1 MPRTLHVVREV
12 EIPQGVSVTVEG
24 LKVTVRGPK
33 GELRRDFS
41 HARGVEIRV
50 EGNKVIVEAYN
61 ADSRTKAVVGTI
73 ASHVRNMIIGVTK
86 GFRYKL
92 KIISTHFPISVKVEK
107 GRVVISNFLGEKAP
121 RYATIMPGVTVKV
134 QGNDVIVEGTDI
146 EAVGQTAAN
155 IERATHISDFDRR
168 KFMDGIYIYSREVIQ

>member
-1 MPRTLHVVREV
+1 MSRTLHVVREV
-12 EIPQGVSVTVEG
+12 EIPQGVVVTVEG

-50 EGNKVIVEAYN
+50 EGNKVVVEAYN
-61 ADSRTKAVVGTI
+61 ADSKTKAVVGTI